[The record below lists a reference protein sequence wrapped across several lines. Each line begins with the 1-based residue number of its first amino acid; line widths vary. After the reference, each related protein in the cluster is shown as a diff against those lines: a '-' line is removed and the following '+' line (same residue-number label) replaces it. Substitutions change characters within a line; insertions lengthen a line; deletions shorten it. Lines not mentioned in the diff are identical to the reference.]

1 MGFQE
6 VPLTH
11 SIGVELLKK
20 IFGVY
25 CIAAIIISLFQGW
38 MEYSQ
43 TRDRVILNMVEH
55 QPLVEEGLANAV
67 WHLDQPLLNSLIGG
81 IVSQSII
88 TGVSIYNED
97 GEVIAQEGQVE
108 SGIAGALQAEQT
120 VTQKNF
126 AILQDTNAYH
136 HHFELFDPNG
146 LSIAPIGLAV
156 FYTGDDVVIDDV
168 KSTLISLVTAAVIK
182 TAILWIV
189 FIYFGRRLLSL
200 PLNNLIA
207 TVRKLPLEESNVS
220 ESRNKARLNELELF
234 EHALTNMEYKLEC
247 TLADLRLSNEKLSN
261 INIHLQRAVEHSPTI
276 STILSHD
283 GKVIYTTPS
292 FATLT
297 GYASDEAQALFDS
310 HFFKELPFKSM
321 VKQFEDNPSQADMWS
336 GEVKV
341 LDKGGSPIFL
351 ASSLSPIYSDEGHL
365 ENFLCSANDISVLK
379 QLELD
384 LKQKNTEQHK
394 IISKLEDAQDQLLQA
409 EKMAS
414 IGQLAAG
421 VAHEINNPV
430 GFINSNV
437 DTLKAYLNDL
447 FELIYAYD
455 KEAKALSVNLVGV
468 QQLRQKIDFEY
479 LCEDIPCMLKET
491 QEGLDRIK
499 KIVRDLM
506 GFSRTSETQMT
517 TYDLRKGLESTLNV
531 AWHELKYK
539 AEIIKEFDEIP
550 EIECMP
556 SQLNQVFMNLMVNA
570 AQAMDTQGTITL
582 RTKRED
588 NQVIVEIEDNGSGIE
603 PEHLNR
609 LFDPFFTTK
618 PVGEG
623 TGLGLSVSYGIV
635 KKHLGEII
643 VDSHLGEGTCFRV
656 YLPIR
661 QSEVS

>member
-1 MGFQE
+1 MDLQK

-55 QPLVEEGLANAV
+55 QPLVEDGLANAV

-81 IVSQSII
+81 VVSQSVI

-97 GEVIAQEGQVE
+97 GHVIAEEGQVE
-108 SGIAGALQAEQT
+108 AGISVALQSA
-120 VTQKNF
+120 QKNF
-126 AILQDTNAYH
+126 ATLQNTTAYH

-146 LSIAPIGLAV
+146 LSVTPIGLAV
-156 FYTGDDVVIDDV
+156 FYTGDGVVIDDV
-168 KSTLISLVTAAVIK
+168 KSTLISLVAAAVIK
-182 TAILWIV
+182 TGILWVV
-189 FIYFGRRLLSL
+189 FIYFGRKLLNR
-200 PLNNLIA
+200 PLNSLIV
-207 TVRKLPLEESNVS
+207 TVRKLPLEIKNMS
-220 ESRNKARLNELELF
+220 ESRPKQAFNELELF
-234 EHALTNMEYKLEC
+234 EYALTNMVQKLER
-247 TLADLRLSNEKLSN
+247 TLADLRSSNEKLSN
-261 INIHLQRAVEHSPTI
+261 INIHLQRAVEQSPTI

-283 GKVIYTTPS
+283 GEVIYTTPS

-297 GYASDEAQALFDS
+297 GYACDEAQALFDS
-310 HFFKELPFKSM
+310 YFFKELPFKSM
-321 VKQFEDNPSQADMWS
+321 VKRFENNPSRTDIWT

-351 ASSLSPIYSDEGHL
+351 AASISPVYSDEGQVD
-365 ENFLCSANDISVLK
+365 NFLFSANDISELK

-394 IISKLEDAQDQLLQA
+394 IISKLEDTQDQLLQS

-437 DTLKAYLNDL
+437 STLSTYLNDL
-447 FELIYAYD
+447 FELINAYD
-455 KEAKALSVNLVGV
+455 KEAKALSVNLVAV

-479 LCEDIPCMLKET
+479 LREDIPSMLEET
-491 QEGLDRIK
+491 QEGLDRVK

-506 GFSRTSETQMT
+506 GFSRTNETQMA

-539 AEIIKEFDEIP
+539 AEIIKEFDDIP

-570 AQAMDTQGTITL
+570 AQAIETQGTITL
-582 RTKRED
+582 RTKCKD
-588 NQVIVEIEDNGSGIE
+588 NQVIVEIEDSGSGIE
-603 PEHLNR
+603 AEHLNR

-635 KKHLGEII
+635 KKHNGEIA
-643 VDSHLGEGTCFRV
+643 VDSNPGEGTRFRIC
-656 YLPIR
+656 LPVR
-661 QSEVS
+661 QPG